1 MSREQLVYMAK
12 LAEEAER
19 YEDMVQNVKALAELN
34 IQLNVEERNLLSVAY
49 KNVVG
54 ARRASWR
61 VLSSIESKEK
71 EKGESDKVA
80 LISAY
85 REKVEKELEK
95 ICNELLDVLENFLLK
110 EDKTAEGQVFYWKMA
125 GDYWRYL
132 AEFAAAE
139 DRKGKAEKAKSKY
152 EKATQT
158 AVEQGLPPTN
168 PIRLGLA
175 LNYSVFYYEILNLPQ
190 DACTLAKTAFDD
202 AISELDSLQEEQYKD
217 ATLIM
222 QLIRDNLTLWTSD
235 ANEEEGGK
243 NDGEGLEDVEQ
254 N

>member
-1 MSREQLVYMAK
+1 MSNREQLVYLAK

-19 YEDMVQNVKALAELN
+19 YEDMVMNVKSLAELSV
-34 IQLNVEERNLLSVAY
+34 QLNVEERNLLSVAY

-61 VLSSIESKEK
+61 VLASIESKEK
-71 EKGESDKVA
+71 EKGDTEKVA
-80 LISAY
+80 LIAAY
-85 REKVEKELEK
+85 RNKVEKELEK
-95 ICNELLDVLENFLLK
+95 ICHELLDVLEKHLLP
-110 EDKTAEGQVFYWKMA
+110 EDKTSEGQVFYWKMA

-132 AEFAAAE
+132 SEFAETE
-139 DRKGKAEKAKSKY
+139 DRKAKANKAREKY
-152 EKATQT
+152 EEATKT
-158 AVEQGLPPTN
+158 AVAQGLPPTN

-175 LNYSVFYYEILNLPQ
+175 LNYSVFYYEILNQPQ
-190 DACTLAKTAFDD
+190 EACTLAKNAFDD

-235 ANEEEGGK
+235 Q
-243 NDGEGLEDVEQ
+243 NDAENDKLDDADDAEQ
-254 N
+254 

>member
-1 MSREQLVYMAK
+1 MGQTREQLVYMAK

-19 YEDMVQNVKALAELN
+19 YEDMVQNVKSLAELKV
-34 IQLNVEERNLLSVAY
+34 QLNVEERNLLSVAY

-61 VLSSIESKEK
+61 VLSSIETKEK
-71 EKGESDKVA
+71 EKGDADKVT
-80 LISAY
+80 LIAHY
-85 REKVEKELEK
+85 RERVEKELER
-95 ICNELLDVLENFLLK
+95 ICNELLDVLEHFLLP

-132 AEFAAAE
+132 AEFASTE
-139 DRKGKAEKAKSKY
+139 DRKSKAEKAKSKY
-152 EKATQT
+152 EEATKT
-158 AVEQGLPPTN
+158 AISQGLPPTN

-190 DACTLAKTAFDD
+190 EACTLAKTAFDD

-235 ANEEEGGK
+235 QNE
-243 NDGEGLEDVEQ
+243 GEDKVDDAQIEDVEQ
-254 N
+254 

>member
-1 MSREQLVYMAK
+1 LQAK

-34 IQLNVEERNLLSVAY
+34 VQLNVEERNLLSVAY

-71 EKGESDKVA
+71 DKGDADKVSIIA
-80 LISAY
+80 AY
-85 REKVEKELEK
+85 RDKVEKELET
-95 ICNELLDVLENFLLK
+95 ICRELLRVLEKHLLP
-110 EDKTAEGQVFYWKMA
+110 EDSTAEGQVFYWKMA

-132 AEFAAAE
+132 AEFASGD
-139 DRKGKAEKAKSKY
+139 DRKTKAESAKSKY
-152 EKATQT
+152 EEATKVAST
-158 AVEQGLPPTN
+158 KGLPPTN

-175 LNYSVFYYEILNLPQ
+175 LNFSVFYYEILNQPGE
-190 DACTLAKTAFDD
+190 ACNLAKTAFDD

-235 ANEEEGGK
+235 QAEADDVGDMGGKDDVQEGG
-243 NDGEGLEDVEQ
+243 EGNEQ
-254 N
+254 S